1 MQLVPVLEIRRGK
14 CVHTEPDRRQVSKI
28 IKEDAI
34 DMIHQWVDK
43 GVSRIHIVDVDAIES
58 GEPENVDLITKIKQ
72 QYPQLSIQVLG
83 GINAT
88 NSAYIWMDAGADFLV
103 LNSKAIR
110 RRNLLNDTCMAF
122 PESILMELDCRRG
135 NVGLG
140 SGEPTI
146 KLTHLAKQLEEDGIA
161 GLVVTEIERNPDGNN
176 ANLLDISELCKAVEI
191 PIYANVGLRKTEDL
205 RSVLAL
211 EVEQPC
217 GLLIGKAIY
226 SDFSLNEASSLIET
240 YQPH

>member
-14 CVHTEPDRRQVSKI
+14 CVHIEPDRKLVNKV
-28 IKEDAI
+28 IKEDA
-34 DMIHQWVDK
+34 MIMISQWVDK

-58 GEPENVDLITKIKQ
+58 GEPENVDLIEKIKAQ
-72 QYPQLSIQVLG
+72 HPKLSIQVLG
-83 GINAT
+83 GINSV

-110 RRNLLNDTCMAF
+110 RRNLLDDICMEF
-122 PESILMELDCRRG
+122 PESVLVELDCRRG

-146 KLTHLAKQLEEDGIA
+146 KLTSLARQLEEDGIA
-161 GLVVTEIERNPDGNN
+161 GLVVTELEQGSD
-176 ANLLDISELCKAVEI
+176 AKDSNLLDISELCKAVNI
-191 PIYANVGLRKTEDL
+191 PIYANVGIRKADDL
-205 RSVLAL
+205 RDILEL
-211 EVEQPC
+211 EVQQPC
-217 GLLIGKAIY
+217 GVLIGKAIY
-226 SDFSLNEASSLIET
+226 SGFSLNEASGLIET